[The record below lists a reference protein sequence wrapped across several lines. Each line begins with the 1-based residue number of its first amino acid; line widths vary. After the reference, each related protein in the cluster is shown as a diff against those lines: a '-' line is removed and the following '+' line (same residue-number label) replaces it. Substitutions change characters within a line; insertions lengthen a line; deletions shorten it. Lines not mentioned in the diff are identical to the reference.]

1 MQKITIFLFILF
13 NFLIASVSAN
23 NISESI
29 IPDNI
34 KSSSE
39 NKLSQT
45 NNLFDNDK
53 TTSFSFD
60 EKDTKA
66 WIEYNYD
73 YSNIN
78 NVYIDYTFR
87 QGQALTFKIDV
98 FRNNSL
104 LNTYTSNTYIS
115 YWTQPNYGNLNF
127 IIPDKMISDKIVITA
142 YDAKSANQNIFSKDF
157 KYLDLHIVW
166 NNIEM
171 DYDKELIDKLMDN
184 FFIKTDK
191 LWTTKSLEKY
201 KLIQWIIKKMNDKT
215 NTYYLLEYMLF
226 KIEDKI
232 FEVEKKIK
240 YDKIQDML
248 K

>member
-1 MQKITIFLFILF
+1 MKKITIFLFLLLNSLF
-13 NFLIASVSAN
+13 SSVSAN

-29 IPDNI
+29 IPNNI

-39 NKLSQT
+39 NTLSQT

-53 TTSFSFD
+53 TTSFLFD
-60 EKDTKA
+60 EKDTKT
-66 WIEYNYD
+66 WMEYNYD

-87 QGQALTFKIDV
+87 QGQSLTFKIEL

-104 LNTYTSNTYIS
+104 LKTYTANTYIN
-115 YWTQPNYGNLNF
+115 YRTQPNYGNFNF
-127 IIPDKMISDKIVITA
+127 IIPDKIISDKIVITA

-171 DYDKELIDKLMDN
+171 DYDKELIDNLMDN
-184 FFIKTDK
+184 FFLKTDK
-191 LWTTKSLEKY
+191 LWNTKSLEKY